1 MLSLNFIEIWNDT
14 EGNACDDSFEASAKC
29 LNSNGEKNYLLEY
42 MILLK
47 ILTLPGRR
55 QS

>member
-1 MLSLNFIEIWNDT
+1 MTWRLIDSL
-14 EGNACDDSFEASAKC
+14 EASATC

-47 ILTLPGRR
+47 ILSLPGKR